1 MPEVPVWRLA
11 IEISGEAPS
20 DMAIIAT
27 LFFRPRLQHK
37 VFLRRRLQHKTT

>member
-20 DMAIIAT
+20 DMAIATIQAKIAAQGLPAAKIAAQKST
-27 LFFRPRLQHK
+27 
-37 VFLRRRLQHKTT
+37 